1 MWPARG
7 KTRVTCDDR
16 ARGAIAVTAA
26 PICSFDRGRKS
37 TTSRPAEAGAV
48 GLSADSATCLKTPVS
63 ASEKVKCSLWALSR
77 HNCLSHRGA
86 THGERA
92 TAGTEHARG
101 PRSWRPT
108 RQRRGPH
115 ARARAGREKGQRGL
129 AASEARGAAP
139 SPLPCALC
147 RRRPRLAR
155 ASDALSSL
163 CPLSAT
169 RLSLC
174 TETHTPGRA
183 GGECGNALSRSHA
196 RRDRIATPP
205 LAEGPLRGQQV
216 SPRPPQLCQRRRAL
230 SPTGA
235 EAGDCRG
242 RPVLSPRLWLPQA
255 GFGGQEPEAEDT
267 RRCHFNR
274 IDTTRGWRFPR

>member
-7 KTRVTCDDR
+7 KTRVTCDDG

-48 GLSADSATCLKTPVS
+48 GLSADSATWLKTPVS
-63 ASEKVKCSLWALSR
+63 ASEKVKCSLWAPSR

-86 THGERA
+86 TYGERA

-115 ARARAGREKGQRGL
+115 ARARAGREKGAARTGRFRGTRCRAV
-129 AASEARGAAP
+129 AA
-139 SPLPCALC
+139 ALC
-147 RRRPRLAR
+147 AVSPPP
-155 ASDALSSL
+155 ASG
-163 CPLSAT
+163 T
-169 RLSLC
+169 RLGCAFVALHAERHTPSLR

-183 GGECGNALSRSHA
+183 GGECGNAQETAS
-196 RRDRIATPP
+196 RIATPP

>member
-26 PICSFDRGRKS
+26 PIRSFDRGRKS

-48 GLSADSATCLKTPVS
+48 GLSADSATWLKTPVS

-101 PRSWRPT
+101 PRSWRPPRQGSGRT
-108 RQRRGPH
+108 R
-115 ARARAGREKGQRGL
+115 E
-129 AASEARGAAP
+129 GAARTGRFRGTRCRAVAAALCAV
-139 SPLPCALC
+139 SPPPCALC
-147 RRRPRLAR
+147 HRRPRLAR

-169 RLSLC
+169 RLSLR

-183 GGECGNALSRSHA
+183 GGECGNAQETASRHRRSRKGHSEDSRFPHAPLSSASADAHC
-196 RRDRIATPP
+196 
-205 LAEGPLRGQQV
+205 
-216 SPRPPQLCQRRRAL
+216 PRPEQRPGIAAGAPCSRPGSGCPRQDLGDRNRR
-230 SPTGA
+230 PKTPGA
-235 EAGDCRG
+235 ATLI
-242 RPVLSPRLWLPQA
+242 P
-255 GFGGQEPEAEDT
+255 
-267 RRCHFNR
+267 
-274 IDTTRGWRFPR
+274 